1 MLFFCFSLLR
11 ERQEMGYN
19 STNKEAEKGKKENQ
33 SFVFKIKL
41 RNKKVSVSVSEIIMD
56 GCGVDLGIQQQ
67 CESQ

>member
-1 MLFFCFSLLR
+1 
-11 ERQEMGYN
+11 MGYN

-41 RNKKVSVSVSEIIMD
+41 RNKKVSVSVSVSVSEIIMD